1 MQARNL
7 ILWFVTSLIL
17 MVGWAALLQRWYP
30 PPKREPRVALPAPP
44 LWSAVPGELEA
55 LMAHAPGDV
64 LGRAGS
70 LAANL
75 AVANWSA
82 AEPAQEAKAPAK
94 PPDKAPAAN
103 AGAANAGLQEPAAQA
118 VVAAK
123 HEETILGSKAPD
135 SPYNIQVVFTT
146 EGGGI
151 KSLVLN
157 KFPEADSLGRPAGNP
172 PPPMTLIPPDAPPS
186 NLLFHYD
193 KPETPDRP
201 RALLGERDWKLES
214 VKNGPN
220 DATQSV
226 TFSTRLSTL
235 DVTIKK
241 TFTLSPGT
249 YHIGLAVSLE
259 RGKDAKKPLPFRYQL
274 SGAHGLPIEG
284 EWYTTIFR
292 NAMIGLEDKH
302 RRIWRDFAPS
312 QQIGFQEGGP
322 EVRKAEDKIVRYAAV
337 ANQYF
342 AAVIVVDDHQP
353 QAVDQDF
360 IAWARAT
367 DEGMINPAKPQLN
380 DITVRTVSELLTLE
394 PGKPV
399 VHQYLLYHGPVKV
412 RLLGF
417 FSRTMAVDPALVQRY
432 ETTLGLYSLTDIGKF
447 GWWSDLIIFCTNLMH
462 GLLYFLH
469 TYIMPWSYGLC
480 IIMLTILVRGAMV
493 YFSRKQAISSAN
505 MQAKMAELQPE
516 MKKLEEK
523 YKDDPTRLRQEKID
537 LQMKRG
543 INPAAALGSCWMVIA
558 QMPIFLG
565 LYYALQESIQFR
577 LARFLWMPNLAA
589 PDMLFW
595 WDWNVPVWGLIP
607 AYLGPYF
614 NLLPI
619 IAVTL
624 MMFQQKM
631 LTPPPQDEQQEMQQK
646 VMKWM
651 TVFIGVM
658 FYKVASGLCLYFIA
672 SSAWGL
678 AERKLF
684 IPKPG
689 ARPAPPSGGPPGK
702 PARKKKPGPSGTN
715 GTISKVKGFWE
726 QVLEEAR
733 KK

>member
-1 MQARNL
+1 MKQRNI
-7 ILWFVTSLIL
+7 ILWLVTSFLL
-17 MVGWAALLQRWYP
+17 MFGWAALMQRWYP
-30 PPKREPRVALPAPP
+30 PPKREPKIALPVPP
-44 LWSAVPGELEA
+44 LWSTVPPELEG
-55 LMAHAPGDV
+55 LMANAPGDV
-64 LGRAGS
+64 LGRAVS
-70 LAANL
+70 LAGNL
-75 AVANWSA
+75 AVANWA
-82 AEPAQEAKAPAK
+82 AGEPVKDEKAAAK
-94 PPDKAPAAN
+94 PPEKMPAAN
-103 AGAANAGLQEPAAQA
+103 APPQEPAAQA
-118 VVAAK
+118 VIAAK
-123 HEETILGSKAPD
+123 HEETVLGSKAPD
-135 SPYNIQVVFTT
+135 SPYNIQVIFTT
-146 EGGGI
+146 EGAGI

-157 KFPEADSLGRPAGNP
+157 KFPEANSLGRPAGNP

-214 VKNGPN
+214 IKNGPN

-226 TFSTRLSTL
+226 TFSTHLTTL

-241 TFTLSPGT
+241 TYTLAPGT
-249 YHIGLAVSLE
+249 YHIGLTVSLE
-259 RGKDAKKPLPFRYQL
+259 QGKDAKKALPFRYQL

-284 EWYTTIFR
+284 EWYTTTFR
-292 NAMIGLEDKH
+292 NAMIGLEDKQH
-302 RRIWRDFAPS
+302 RIWRDFAPS
-312 QQIGFQEGGP
+312 QQISFQEGGP
-322 EVRKAEDKIVRYAAV
+322 EVRKAEDKIIRYAAV

-342 AAVIVVDDHQP
+342 AAAIVVDDHQA

-367 DEGMINPAKPQLN
+367 HEGRINPAKPQLD
-380 DITVRTVSELLTLE
+380 DITVRAVSELLTLE

-412 RLLGF
+412 LLLGL
-417 FSRTMAVDPALVQRY
+417 FSGDMAVDPQLVRRY
-432 ETTLGLYSLTDIGKF
+432 ETSLGLYSLTDIGKF
-447 GWWSDLIIFCTNLMH
+447 GWWSDLIILCTNLMH
-462 GLLYFLH
+462 KLLYFLH
-469 TYIMPWSYGLC
+469 SYIMPWSYGLC
-480 IIMLTILVRGAMV
+480 IIMLTVIVRGAMCPL
-493 YFSRKQAISSAN
+493 SRRQAISSAR

-523 YKDDPTRLRQEKID
+523 YKDDPNRLRQEKID
-537 LQMKRG
+537 LQMKRK
-543 INPAAALGSCWMVIA
+543 INPAAALGSCWMVFA

-589 PDMLFW
+589 PDMLFP
-595 WDWNVPVWGLIP
+595 WDWNVPIWGLIP
-607 AYLGPYF
+607 AYLGPFF

-672 SSAWGL
+672 SSGWGL

-702 PARKKKPGPSGTN
+702 PVRKKKPGPNGTN
-715 GTISKVKGFWE
+715 GTMSKVKGFWE

>member
-1 MQARNL
+1 M
-7 ILWFVTSLIL
+7 L
-17 MVGWAALLQRWYP
+17 MVGWAALMQRWYP
-30 PPKREPRVALPAPP
+30 PPKREPKIALPVPF
-44 LWSAVPGELEA
+44 LWSAVPPELEA
-55 LMAHAPGDV
+55 LMAQSPGDV

-70 LAANL
+70 LAGSL
-75 AVANWSA
+75 AVAHWSA
-82 AEPAQEAKAPAK
+82 AEPVQEVKAPAK
-94 PPDKAPAAN
+94 PPAQAPVAN
-103 AGAANAGLQEPAAQA
+103 AGPQEPAAPA

-123 HEETILGSKAPD
+123 HEETVLGSKAPD
-135 SPYNIQVVFTT
+135 SHYNIQVIFTT
-146 EGGGI
+146 EGAGI

-186 NLLFHYD
+186 NLLYHYD

-201 RALLGERDWKLES
+201 RGLLGERDWKLES

-241 TFTLSPGT
+241 TYTLSPGT
-249 YHIGLAVSLE
+249 YHIGLTVSLE
-259 RGKDAKKPLPFRYQL
+259 RGKDAKKALPFRYQL

-284 EWYTTIFR
+284 EWYTTTFR
-292 NAMIGLEDKH
+292 NAMIGLEDKQ

-342 AAVIVVDDHQP
+342 AAAIVVDDHQP

-367 DEGMINPAKPQLN
+367 VEGKVHPAKPQLD
-380 DITVRTVSELLTLE
+380 DITVRTVSELLTLQ

-417 FSRTMAVDPALVQRY
+417 FSGAMAVDPELVHRY
-432 ETTLGLYSLTDIGKF
+432 ETALGLYSLTDIGKF
-447 GWWSDLIIFCTNLMH
+447 GWWSDLIITCTNIMH

-469 TYIMPWSYGLC
+469 SYIMPWSYGLC
-480 IIMLTILVRGAMV
+480 IILLTVLVRGAMCPL
-493 YFSRKQAISSAN
+493 SRRQAVSSAR
-505 MQAKMAELQPE
+505 MQEKMAELQPE
-516 MKKLEEK
+516 LKKLEEK

-543 INPAAALGSCWMVIA
+543 INPAAALGSCWMVFA

-595 WDWNVPVWGLIP
+595 WNWNVPIWGLIP

-684 IPKPG
+684 IPKTG
-689 ARPAPPSGGPPGK
+689 ARSAPPSGGPPGK
-702 PARKKKPGPSGTN
+702 PVRKKKPGPSGTN
-715 GTISKVKGFWE
+715 GTMSKVKGFWE

>member
-1 MQARNL
+1 MQQRNF
-7 ILWFVTSLIL
+7 ILWLVTSLLFMI
-17 MVGWAALLQRWYP
+17 GWAALMQRWYP
-30 PPKREPRVALPAPP
+30 PPKREPKVALPAPP
-44 LWSAVPGELEA
+44 LWSTVPPELGS
-55 LMAHAPGDV
+55 LMAHAPADV

-82 AEPAQEAKAPAK
+82 GEPVPEAVAPAK
-94 PPDKAPAAN
+94 PPEKAPAAN
-103 AGAANAGLQEPAAQA
+103 AGPQEPAAA
-118 VVAAK
+118 ALIAAK
-123 HEETILGSKAPD
+123 HEEAALGSKSPD
-135 SPYNIQVVFTT
+135 SAYNIEAVFTT
-146 EGGGI
+146 EGAGI

-157 KFPEADSLGRPAGNP
+157 KFPEADSMGRPAPGNP

-201 RALLGERDWKLES
+201 RGLLGERDWKLET
-214 VKNGPN
+214 VKNGAN

-226 TFSTRLSTL
+226 TFSTRLTTL
-235 DVTIKK
+235 DITIKK
-241 TFTLSPGT
+241 TYTLSPGT
-249 YHIGLAVSLE
+249 YHIGLTVSLE
-259 RGKDAKKPLPFRYQL
+259 RGKDAKKALPFRYQL

-292 NAMIGLEDKH
+292 NAMIGLEDKE

-312 QQIGFQEGGP
+312 QQISFQEGGP
-322 EVRKAEDKIVRYAAV
+322 EVRKTEDKIVRYAAV

-342 AAVIVVDDHQP
+342 ASAIVVDDHQAH
-353 QAVDQDF
+353 AVDQDF

-367 DEGMINPAKPQLN
+367 DEGRVNPTKPQLD

-399 VHQYLLYHGPVKV
+399 VHQYLLYNGPVKV

-417 FSRTMAVDPALVQRY
+417 FSGAMAVDPALVHRY
-432 ETTLGLYSLTDIGKF
+432 ETALGLYSLTDVGKF
-447 GWWSDLIIFCTNLMH
+447 RWWSDLIITCTNLMH
-462 GLLYFLH
+462 ALLYFLH

-480 IIMLTILVRGAMV
+480 IIMLTIMVRGSMV

-505 MQAKMAELQPE
+505 MQAKLAEMQPE

-523 YKDDPTRLRQEKID
+523 YKDDPNRLRQEKME
-537 LQMKRG
+537 LQLKRG
-543 INPAAALGSCWMVIA
+543 VNPMAMAGSCWIVIA

-577 LARFLWMPNLAA
+577 LAPFLWMPNLAA

-595 WDWNVPVWGLIP
+595 WNWNVPLWGLIP

-646 VMKWM
+646 IMKWM

-689 ARPAPPSGGPPGK
+689 ARPAPPSGGSPGK
-702 PARKKKPGPSGTN
+702 PARKKKPGPSGSN

-726 QVLEEAR
+726 LVLEEAR

>member
-1 MQARNL
+1 MQQRNF
-7 ILWFVTSLIL
+7 ILWLVTSLLL
-17 MVGWAALLQRWYP
+17 MFGWAALMQRWYP
-30 PPKREPRVALPAPP
+30 APKREPKVALPVPP
-44 LWSAVPGELEA
+44 LWSTVPPELEA

-82 AEPAQEAKAPAK
+82 AEPVQEAKAPARPPEK
-94 PPDKAPAAN
+94 PPAAN
-103 AGAANAGLQEPAAQA
+103 APPQEPAADA
-118 VVAAK
+118 VIAAK
-123 HEETILGSKAPD
+123 HEEPALGSKAPD

-146 EGGGI
+146 EGAGI

-157 KFPEADSLGRPAGNP
+157 KFPEADRLGRPAAGNP
-172 PPPMTLIPPDAPPS
+172 TPPMTLIPPDAPAS

-193 KPETPDRP
+193 NPETPDRP

-226 TFSTRLSTL
+226 TFSTRLTTL

-241 TFTLSPGT
+241 TYTLSPGT
-249 YHIGLAVSLE
+249 YHIGLTVSLE
-259 RGKDAKKPLPFRYQL
+259 RGKDAKKALPFRYQL
-274 SGAHGLPIEG
+274 AGANGLPIEG
-284 EWYTTIFR
+284 EWYTTTFR
-292 NAMIGLEDKH
+292 NAMIGLEDKQH
-302 RRIWRDFAPS
+302 RIWRDFAPS

-322 EVRKAEDKIVRYAAV
+322 EVRKTEDKIVRYAAV

-342 AAVIVVDDHQP
+342 AAAIVVDDHQA

-367 DEGMINPAKPQLN
+367 VEGKVNPAKPQLD
-380 DITVRTVSELLTLE
+380 DITVRAVSELLTLE

-412 RLLGF
+412 RLLGL
-417 FSRTMAVDPALVQRY
+417 FSGAMAVDPQLVQRY
-432 ETTLGLYSLTDIGKF
+432 ERSLGLYSLTDIGRF
-447 GWWSDLIIFCTNLMH
+447 GPWSDLIIFCTNFMH
-462 GLLYFLH
+462 SLLYTLH
-469 TYIMPWSYGLC
+469 SYIMPWSYGLC
-480 IIMLTILVRGAMV
+480 IILLTVLVRGAMCPL
-493 YFSRKQAISSAN
+493 SRRQAISSAR

-516 MKKLEEK
+516 LKKLEEK
-523 YKDDPTRLRQEKID
+523 YKDDPNRLRQEKID

-543 INPAAALGSCWMVIA
+543 INPAAMLGSCWMVFA

-595 WDWNVPVWGLIP
+595 WDWNVPIWGLIP
-607 AYLGPYF
+607 AYLGPFF

-619 IAVTL
+619 IAVVL

-715 GTISKVKGFWE
+715 GTMSKVKGFWE